1 MKNYILGKKYEGLGF
16 VEALIALTVSGI
28 VSVVLMNISIS
39 TLRELSQLDVQ
50 DTIAQHAVSTSVV
63 LQKIAI
69 QDMTRDEKVFEGLA
83 AGSCYGFNLDGSIRE
98 SGPVSD
104 TRSSYS
110 QSSLVEEDSEYFRI
124 FCLKNI
130 DSRKALVEII
140 VGSNKVAGKVTTD
153 NDIKDY
159 SYLAIINR

>member
-1 MKNYILGKKYEGLGF
+1 MEKYTQEKKYEGLGF

-39 TLRELSQLDVQ
+39 TLRELRQLDVQ
-50 DTIAQHAVSTSVV
+50 DAIAQHAVSTSVI

-69 QDMTRDEKVFEGLA
+69 QDMTRDEKVFDELNS
-83 AGSCYGFNLDGSIRE
+83 GSCYGFNLDGSIKE
-98 SGPVSD
+98 GAPVSEN
-104 TRSSYS
+104 RSSYS
-110 QSSLVEEDSEYFRI
+110 MSSLVEEDSEYFRI
-124 FCLKNI
+124 FCLKSK
-130 DSRKALVEII
+130 DA
-140 VGSNKVAGKVTTD
+140 TTD